1 MRKDEP
7 IFAECPLF
15 VCRECHTK
23 TGHPHQ
29 HWCRLADSGGTDC
42 GHCLYGQTGGKCT
55 HPYRK
60 KAMKRHEEDK
70 RNI

>member
-1 MRKDEP
+1 MQKDEF
-7 IFAECPLF
+7 IFAECQLF

-29 HWCRLADSGGTDC
+29 HWCTLAEDGGTDC
-42 GHCLYGQTGGKCT
+42 TRCLYGQTGGMECT

-60 KAMKRHEEDK
+60 KAMKQNEEDK
-70 RNI
+70 R